1 MDSEINEA
9 IEFAYR
15 IEREYG
21 FLHDHQS
28 RMGATFMAI
37 RRLAE
42 TGDTSVIDGCPDWL
56 LTELQEWV
64 QSFRQT
70 GEFGFVSNLGSVDH
84 SALMAKAN
92 AVLVEVNAQHGAQ
105 ADGHGPSLS

>member
-9 IEFAYR
+9 IESAYR

-21 FLHDHQS
+21 FVIDHQS

-42 TGDTSVIDGCPDWL
+42 TEDASVINGCPDWL
-56 LTELQEWV
+56 LSELQEWV

-70 GEFGFVSNLGSVDH
+70 GEFGFVSNLGEVDH

-92 AVLVEVNAQHGAQ
+92 AVLAKVKAQPGAQ
-105 ADGHGPSLS
+105 ADGLRPPLS